1 MVAFSKTQTAVSYV
15 KNIFMHL
22 LEKLIHQFYL
32 IIIFMISKMTIG
44 I

>member
-1 MVAFSKTQTAVSYV
+1 MAAFSKSQTAVSYV

-32 IIIFMISKMTIG
+32 IIIMISKMTIG